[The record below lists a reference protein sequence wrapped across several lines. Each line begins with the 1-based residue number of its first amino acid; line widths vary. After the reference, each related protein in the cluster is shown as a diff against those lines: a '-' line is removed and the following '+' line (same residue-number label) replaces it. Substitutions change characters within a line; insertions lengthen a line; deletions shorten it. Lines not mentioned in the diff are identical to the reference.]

1 MFWDKRT
8 HRLKSYLISRRIS
21 IVKCIMKKIY
31 TNKVTFTSLT
41 CIVTCSY
48 ENNFTVAR
56 LQRFSIKMMDS
67 NLAAT
72 SAPNI
77 MRKTVNWTVL
87 DAFMLKNE
95 NISHN
100 IFINRNILPRN
111 IVFVIIVRFG
121 NQYGVIGQM
130 CQSTYS
136 YRIHSQKTIFIQNFT
151 KI

>member
-1 MFWDKRT
+1 
-8 HRLKSYLISRRIS
+8 
-21 IVKCIMKKIY
+21 
-31 TNKVTFTSLT
+31 
-41 CIVTCSY
+41 
-48 ENNFTVAR
+48 
-56 LQRFSIKMMDS
+56 MDS

-121 NQYGVIGQM
+121 N
-130 CQSTYS
+130 
-136 YRIHSQKTIFIQNFT
+136 
-151 KI
+151 